1 MPFLL
6 LKPLR
11 RSSEDSL
18 SMQALCVFA
27 ACQQTFAWKQ
37 WNRLSFFH
45 CCGERETERERETYV
60 YVDICLRI
68 LPIISSMSNV
78 HNASGYDHMINYV
91 ICSFSAPPDTS
102 APGKSDFSYLFSP
115 NIMHGC
121 SKCVGFCTG
130 SVRWWCLFLFVCL
143 FRRSFDLLVY
153 LFSVAP
159 GNFEYY
165 FSWRV

>member
-6 LKPLR
+6 LKPPR

-27 ACQQTFAWKQ
+27 ACQQTFAREQ
-37 WNRLSFFH
+37 WNRLSIFH
-45 CCGERETERERETYV
+45 CCGERETERERERERETYV
-60 YVDICLRI
+60 YVDKCLRI

-91 ICSFSAPPDTS
+91 IWSFSAPPGTS

-121 SKCVGFCTG
+121 SKCMGFCTG
-130 SVRWWCLFLFVCL
+130 SVRWWCLFFVCL
-143 FRRSFDLLVY
+143 FVSSFFWFVG
-153 LFSVAP
+153 LFVFRCT
-159 GNFEYY
+159 G
-165 FSWRV
+165 